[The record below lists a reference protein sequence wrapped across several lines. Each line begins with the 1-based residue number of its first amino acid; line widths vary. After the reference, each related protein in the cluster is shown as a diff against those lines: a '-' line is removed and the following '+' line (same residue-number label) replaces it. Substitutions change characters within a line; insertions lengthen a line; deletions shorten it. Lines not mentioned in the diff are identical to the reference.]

1 MALSRDPYDRE
12 NALCYDPPM
21 ANAEHLAK
29 LQQGAEA
36 WNTWRQENP
45 AIKIDLQGAELQY
58 SRSNV
63 LDLSHFNL
71 NEANLTHARLKYV
84 SLMSAGLQRAKMSK
98 IGLEFVD
105 LFGANLT
112 GASLINATG
121 IRIDLSNALLCRA
134 VLSGAAL
141 GAAKLVR
148 ADLTEA
154 YMTEVNLSGADLTEA
169 NLTLADISDADLRN
183 AKLRDANL
191 KQAILIRADLSQAS
205 LNNADLSGTAFNHAN
220 LTRAYL
226 TDANLTEADMRS
238 ANMRAV
244 QLENANLN
252 SVDLRSANLQF
263 AVLDNCNAD
272 KVKLWETQR
281 ADWSIKGIRCESAYW
296 DKDADEITR
305 YAPGEF
311 EQLYAEMARIEFFY
325 QGGVSTFE
333 LSTLPAMLH
342 HLASLHEGAS
352 IRLKSIEE
360 TGGGAKISISVS
372 EADAE
377 TTEKIKA
384 DAVRVFQS
392 QLALRDNQITRLQI
406 EKEYLETFVSERII
420 HKMLAAAAP
429 QTTFNA
435 PVYNASFASGGSH
448 VQIEQTIHDNAALL
462 SLLETMLAA
471 RKSLPLA
478 PEQSSQLE
486 GELASAASEL
496 QKPAPNHS
504 VLSESLG
511 AVKQLAME
519 GLKKAAGKLGEQA
532 VSADWHGWLTQLQEL
547 SHHLHL

>member
-1 MALSRDPYDRE
+1 
-12 NALCYDPPM
+12 M
-21 ANAEHLAK
+21 ANAVHLSM
-29 LQQGAEA
+29 LQQGADT
-36 WNTWRQENP
+36 WNRWRQENP
-45 AIKIDLQGAELQY
+45 TIEIDLEGAELQY
-58 SRSNV
+58 SRGNV

-98 IGLEFVD
+98 IAFEFVD
-105 LFGANLT
+105 LYGANLT
-112 GASLINATG
+112 GASLINASG
-121 IRIDLSNALLCRA
+121 IRVDLSNALLCRA

-169 NLTLADISDADLRN
+169 NLSLADISDADLRN

-191 KQAILIRADLSQAS
+191 KQAVLIRSDLSQAS
-205 LNNADLSGTAFNHAN
+205 LNNANLSAAALNHVN

-226 TDANLTEADMRS
+226 VNANLTETDLRA
-238 ANMRAV
+238 ANMRGTH
-244 QLENANLN
+244 LENSNLDKA
-252 SVDLRSANLQF
+252 DLRSANLQF
-263 AVLDNCNAD
+263 AILDDCYAD
-272 KVKLWETQR
+272 RIKMWETQR
-281 ADWSIKGIRCESAYW
+281 ADWSIKGIRCERAYW
-296 DKDADEITR
+296 DKDADEVTR
-305 YAPGEF
+305 YASGEF
-311 EQLYAEMARIEFFY
+311 ERLYAELARIEFFY

-372 EADAE
+372 EADPE
-377 TTEKIKA
+377 TTEKIRA

-392 QLALRDNQITRLQI
+392 QLALRDNQIMRLQI

-420 HKMLAAAAP
+420 HKMLTATAP

-486 GELASAASEL
+486 TKLASAADEL
-496 QKPAPNHS
+496 QKAAPNHS